1 MASQFNEP
9 LCKKSPCH
17 DRVYSLPLVSNRKIY
32 GKTLD
37 ITKRCYIKHILSVPS
52 FCGGP
57 LYSQY
62 TVSTV
67 LFSKSE
73 ADLSLNA
80 QIMKIGQVVV

>member
-32 GKTLD
+32 AKNLD
-37 ITKRCYIKHILSVPS
+37 ITKRYIKHIFRVPS